1 MPETVK
7 QMARALN
14 LTEEAFARTYMT
26 SRWRYPSLAS
36 DRSGRCVLLTPSDR
50 CALYELRPVH
60 CRTWPFWP
68 QVLESSQAWQEAAKR
83 CPGMN
88 DGPLIGRQTIMTLL
102 DESVRF
108 FMALSEWNLLK
119 KQKGGLLWK
128 P

>member
-1 MPETVK
+1 
-7 QMARALN
+7 
-14 LTEEAFARTYMT
+14 
-26 SRWRYPSLAS
+26 
-36 DRSGRCVLLTPSDR
+36 
-50 CALYELRPVH
+50 
-60 CRTWPFWP
+60 
-68 QVLESSQAWQEAAKR
+68 
-83 CPGMN
+83 MN